1 MSDVDLSA
9 TDLDL
14 SAGDTPTGEATQKA
28 NELLNDAANRRK
40 YRRWSF
46 GLSVVV
52 VLFLAYII
60 YRLMCAITTDIQF
73 FSPWVVGIFA
83 TLVVAV
89 TVVTLSLLRA
99 TFSPPENIDA
109 KRDEPEM
116 PQMTVLSEALKTMGT
131 AFETLTKVISK

>member
-1 MSDVDLSA
+1 M
-9 TDLDL
+9 
-14 SAGDTPTGEATQKA
+14 
-28 NELLNDAANRRK
+28 
-40 YRRWSF
+40 
-46 GLSVVV
+46 SVVV
-52 VLFLAYII
+52 VLFLGYII

-99 TFSPPENIDA
+99 TFSPPESIDV
-109 KRDEPEM
+109 KKDEPEM

-131 AFETLTKVISK
+131 AFEALTKAISK